1 MRKTKILT
9 LSLPENFFKK
19 IKKILKEENLTQSEF
34 FREALRMYLKEKEKW
49 RLIRE
54 WGKLSAK
61 KFKIKTEEDIE
72 RMIDE
77 IRK

>member
-9 LSLPENFFKK
+9 LSLPKSFFKK

-54 WGKLSAK
+54 KGKLSAK

-72 RMIDE
+72 RIIDE
-77 IRK
+77 IRE